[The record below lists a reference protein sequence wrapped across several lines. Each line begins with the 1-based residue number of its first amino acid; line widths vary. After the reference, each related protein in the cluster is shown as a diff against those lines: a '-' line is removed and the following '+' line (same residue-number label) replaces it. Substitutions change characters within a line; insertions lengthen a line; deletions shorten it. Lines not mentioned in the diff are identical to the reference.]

1 MKPFLGEDFL
11 LETSTAQR
19 LYHEYAADMPVYD
32 YHCHLNPADLAA
44 NRQFADIT
52 EPWLGGDHYKWR
64 AMRTHG
70 VPEAYITGERTPREK
85 FGKWAETVPF
95 CLGNPLYHWT
105 HLELRRYFGYGG
117 LLNDKT
123 AESVWQQC
131 NEKLS
136 QPDFSARGL
145 VLRSNVNTL
154 CTTDDP
160 ADTLEYH
167 QALRSDKTFP
177 VRVLPAFRPDK
188 ALQLAWD
195 GFSGWV
201 ARLGAAAGVQI
212 NTFDDLCQALAT
224 RMDFFASLGCRL
236 SDHALDPIEYAPGS
250 ATSVET
256 AFQYGLAGDP
266 ADAADALAYRSAL
279 LLFLG
284 REYAR
289 RGWVM
294 QLHIG
299 TQRNRSTRAMR
310 TLGAD
315 TGFDCM
321 DDLPFARHLTAYL
334 DALDTADE
342 LPRTILYC
350 LNPRDNEVL
359 ATVAG
364 CYQGEGLPGKIQ
376 FGSGWWFND
385 QKDGM
390 IRQLTALSNLTLL
403 PHFVGML
410 TDSRSLLSYPRHE
423 YFRRILCNLIGG
435 WVEAGELPGDME
447 LLGDT
452 VRNISYNNAVRYFDG
467 SHPDVAPFE

>member
-11 LETSTAQR
+11 LDTPTAQR
-19 LYHEYAADMPVYD
+19 LYNEYAADMPIYD

-44 NRQFADIT
+44 DRRFTDLT
-52 EPWLGGDHYKWR
+52 EIWLGGDHYKWR

-70 VPEAYITGERTPREK
+70 VPESFITGDRAAREK
-85 FGKWAETVPF
+85 FGMWAQTVPF

-105 HLELRRYFGYGG
+105 HLELRRYFGFDG
-117 LLNDKT
+117 LLNPDT
-123 AESVWQQC
+123 AETVWQLGR
-131 NEKLS
+131 ERLAE
-136 QPDFSARGL
+136 PGFSARGL
-145 VLRSNVNTL
+145 VARSNVRTL

-160 ADTLEYH
+160 ADTLEH
-167 QALRSDKTFP
+167 HRMLAADATFP

-188 ALQLAWD
+188 ALQVGWD
-195 GFSGWV
+195 GFPAWI
-201 ARLGAAAGVQI
+201 ARLGEAAGI
-212 NTFDDLCQALAT
+212 GIRTFDDLCQALAK
-224 RMDFFASLGCRL
+224 RMNFFAAMGCRL

-250 ATSVET
+250 AASAE
-256 AFQYGLAGDP
+256 AALAAGLAGKPADP
-266 ADAADALAYRSAL
+266 AWALAYRSAL

-299 TQRNRSTRAMR
+299 TQRNRNTRAMR
-310 TLGAD
+310 ALGPD
-315 TGFDCM
+315 TGYDCI
-321 DDLPFARHLTAYL
+321 DDLPFARSLTAFL
-334 DALDTADE
+334 DALDTTAE

-364 CYQGEGLPGKIQ
+364 CFQGEGAPGKIQ

-390 IRQLTALSNLTLL
+390 VRQLTALSNLTLL

-423 YFRRILCNLIGG
+423 YFRRILSNLVGG
-435 WVEAGELPGDME
+435 WVEAGELPNDLP
-447 LLGDT
+447 LLGGMIQ
-452 VRNISYNNAVRYFDG
+452 NICFHNAQAYFG
-467 SHPDVAPFE
+467 